1 MITQFLS
8 FEFHNPVEYVHSST
22 MRYQFE
28 KADYELMRE
37 DLKEIDW
44 KSQFESFNVPEML
57 NLFKKVMLDLGD
69 PYVPIQHDRS
79 NAWKT
84 SFTVPLNKDLRYK
97 IKEKITQ
104 TTQLGVEGKLNGR
117 HPTKIFYVS

>member
-1 MITQFLS
+1 MCI
-8 FEFHNPVEYVHSST
+8 
-22 MRYQFE
+22 RDRFE
-28 KADYELMRE
+28 KADYGLMRE

-44 KSQFESFNVPEML
+44 KSQFESFNVHEML
-57 NLFKKVMLDLGD
+57 NLFKKFMLDLGD

-104 TTQLGVEGKLNGR
+104 TTQLCSLPGVEGKLNGR
-117 HPTKIFYVS
+117 HPTKIFYIS